1 MQRRRRSVPHTFE
14 SNIAAEKK
22 RLEAEAARL
31 KPGPKLDAILAKISQ
46 LDTAI
51 HINEWIS
58 SPGLQPP
65 HALKNLEK

>member
-1 MQRRRRSVPHTFE
+1 MQRRRKSVPHTFE
-14 SNIAAEKK
+14 SNIAAERK

-31 KPGPKLDAILAKISQ
+31 KPGPKLDTILAKISQ

-65 HALKNLEK
+65 QALKNLGK